1 MHRRWLA
8 SSSLAAGRRRAR
20 RVANEQRYLMDKKRD
35 ETKKQQVQLET
46 RSVLKAK
53 GKKMDRRGEVV
64 RLKMTTA
71 RLSSDVSGT
80 LHVPAVSV
88 VRGSLILN
96 RWSLIVSF
104 VSRYLPITLAGGW
117 WRGFS
122 TSFKHQEPR
131 LSWSLNCFICLFSRG
146 TFFYFSNSLSL
157 HRVFEWTLELSGCGV
172 FN

>member
-64 RLKMTTA
+64 RLKMATA
-71 RLSSDVSGT
+71 RLSPDVSGT

-96 RWSLIVSF
+96 R
-104 VSRYLPITLAGGW
+104 
-117 WRGFS
+117 
-122 TSFKHQEPR
+122 
-131 LSWSLNCFICLFSRG
+131 
-146 TFFYFSNSLSL
+146 
-157 HRVFEWTLELSGCGV
+157 
-172 FN
+172 